1 MLCLKH
7 HKEVAIHFAVK
18 CCFVK
23 CKTNF
28 FNWLLL
34 LCARVLKSQN
44 IRNRKRIK
52 EIEIEKQK
60 KKNKEIEATKLV
72 LVV

>member
-1 MLCLKH
+1 MHYALK
-7 HKEVAIHFAVK
+7 
-18 CCFVK
+18 CSFVK

-28 FNWLLL
+28 FNWLLPL
-34 LCARVLKSQN
+34 RARVLKSQN

-52 EIEIEKQK
+52 EIEIE
-60 KKNKEIEATKLV
+60 IEATKLV